1 MKKLFIGSFF
11 VFLVL
16 ILIVT
21 VVLYNL
27 DDSEKNVESEEGGS
41 SPTETFTETD
51 ILTSEPEHKDDL
63 ILETGDNYTI
73 ERILDAD
80 HPLDRYLTKIYSE
93 EGKLIG
99 EVKSR
104 LYPEIIRTL
113 WNEEDVLGI
122 RDSAG
127 TGLDARYVDFFRLS
141 DGVKSETFYY
151 YLDSGNGLVVLG
163 ELDGVLVRDI
173 FDENGYSKKFD
184 TFSVPY
190 AQGVINCFDGK
201 FSEDGESVEIT
212 YRTKDA
218 DGNYG
223 TNTEKFP
230 LNR

>member
-1 MKKLFIGSFF
+1 MKRLFVISFA

-16 ILIVT
+16 ILVVT

-27 DDSEKNVESEEGGS
+27 DDSRGIMDSEAGESR
-41 SPTETFTETD
+41 PTETFAETD
-51 ILTSEPEHKDDL
+51 ILTPVPENKDDL
-63 ILETGDNYTI
+63 VLETGDNYTI
-73 ERILDAD
+73 ESIRDAD

-104 LYPEIIRTL
+104 LDPKIIRTT
-113 WNEEDVLGI
+113 WNGEDVIGI

-127 TGLDARYVDFFRLS
+127 TGLACRYVNFFRLS
-141 DGVKSETFYY
+141 DGVKSESFYY
-151 YLDSGNGLVVLG
+151 YLDVGHGLVVLG

-190 AQGVINCFDGK
+190 AHGVIDCFDARL
-201 FSEDGESVEIT
+201 SEDGEYVEIT

-223 TNTEKFP
+223 TNTEIFP